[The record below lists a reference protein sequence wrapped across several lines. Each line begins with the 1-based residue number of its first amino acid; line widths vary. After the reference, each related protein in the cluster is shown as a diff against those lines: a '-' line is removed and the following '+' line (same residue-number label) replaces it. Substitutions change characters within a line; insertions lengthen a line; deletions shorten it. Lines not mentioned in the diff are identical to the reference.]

1 MNHISSRA
9 HIDIEVSENL
19 FGENYILAMGVKDIR
34 GKFKKNC
41 KIENFEGTSIWL
53 KQA

>member
-1 MNHISSRA
+1 
-9 HIDIEVSENL
+9 
-19 FGENYILAMGVKDIR
+19 MGVKDIR

-41 KIENFEGTSIWL
+41 KIGNFEGSSIWL